1 LRLRRYGNGLGRM
14 ILIRSNGTYGYST
27 PAMECSFSSGKHGK
41 YTVIWMCTLVIKIA
55 VVVGML
61 DK

>member
-1 LRLRRYGNGLGRM
+1 M

-27 PAMECSFSSGKHGK
+27 PTMDCSFSSGKHGK
-41 YTVIWMCTLVIKIA
+41 YTIRWMCTLVIKIA
-55 VVVGML
+55 VAVGML